1 MAAVAATAAA
11 DPLLR
16 EVTELVRAAVA
27 KVCPQGLG
35 VLEDPKAA
43 VGFRPAYLSKP
54 GAAVADL
61 ECKAPSLIFWRLR
74 AGGKRKRPRSRS
86 PSPGAGPEP
95 SPGASSDLVAISSAQ
110 GAASDVDLEGLTERI
125 VEAMDTAIVTR
136 LLAGVHHRDHGSAKG
151 TIVMVSRRAN
161 LRAAAAGFLLCGAC
175 GRFAKGE
182 TGLWWH
188 VMKAHLSSV
197 VDAKETAARASEAI
211 QLYDAAA
218 GRHTWHAASM
228 EPPLAPAEEV
238 GLAARASLAA
248 PIPRSPSP
256 NLKPSDRRFEAAAT
270 FESHPPRGT
279 DRRPRRAAGAR
290 RRGAMGCQRA
300 RPQWSHAASV
310 GRRRRPPR
318 RRAVPRGRGRC
329 RCGGFADGAPRL
341 RRAQCAA
348 LGVPQRPC
356 GRGGVPG
363 GQGLREGHCDT
374 GRHDAVPLRR
384 VAG

>member
-228 EPPLAPAEEV
+228 EPPLAPAEEPRRPLSRTLRAAQT
-238 GLAARASLAA
+238 GDLAALRALAA
-248 PIPRSPSP
+248 EGQWDANER
-256 NLKPSDRRFEAAAT
+256 DRNGAT
-270 FESHPPRGT
+270 PLLW
-279 DRRPRRAAGAR
+279 AAGGGHLGVVRFLVEEAGVDAADLQTG
-290 RRGAMGCQRA
+290 RRGYAGRSALHWACRNGHVGVAAYLVGKGCAKDIATQDGTT
-300 RPQWSHAASV
+300 PFHFAAW
-310 GRRRRPPR
+310 
-318 RRAVPRGRGRC
+318 
-329 RCGGFADGAPRL
+329 
-341 RRAQCAA
+341 
-348 LGVPQRPC
+348 
-356 GRGGVPG
+356 
-363 GQGLREGHCDT
+363 QGE
-374 GRHDAVPLRR
+374 
-384 VAG
+384 